1 MKLIKYNI
9 LKDIIKEMQD
19 FKISK
24 KEVIYLELKHKI
36 LIDHLILLS
45 IIQAI
50 VEYICINAN

>member
-24 KEVIYLELKHKI
+24 KEVIYLESKHKI

-50 VEYICINAN
+50 VEYICINVN

>member
-19 FKISK
+19 FKIST
-24 KEVIYLELKHKI
+24 KEVIYLESKHKI
-36 LIDHLILLS
+36 LIAHLILLS

-50 VEYICINAN
+50 VEYICINVN

>member
-24 KEVIYLELKHKI
+24 KEVIYLESKHKI
-36 LIDHLILLS
+36 LVDHLILLS

-50 VEYICINAN
+50 VEYLCINVN